1 MKIQKPL
8 TEVRYK
14 EQLDALAAADKNNR
28 KPENWKLSPRAV
40 RTFILGSEKP
50 VEGVKIPCKFYG
62 DDSLV
67 ERAIVTL
74 AGNRG
79 LMLVGEPG
87 TAKTMLSEL
96 LSAAICGCSSNTVQ
110 GSAGTTEDNIKYS
123 WNYAMLLSKGPVP
136 EALIP
141 APVYTGMNNGI
152 ITRFEEITR
161 CPLEVQDT
169 LISIMSDR
177 VMNVPEFNGDD
188 SLLFAHSGFNIIA
201 TANTRDKGV
210 NDMSSAL
217 KRRFNFETVQPVKSV
232 KLETMIISQQCSTL
246 LEEAGIK
253 TEIQTDTAEVLACV
267 FGELRSGASLEKA
280 NIPKLSCVMSTAE
293 AVSVYFQS
301 ALDAEYYGN
310 GIISMN
316 KLTENLLGAVMK
328 ESRDDLPKLKEYFN
342 GAVKLRADK
351 YGGIWKKFYESRSC
365 LK

>member
-8 TEVRYK
+8 AENRYAD
-14 EQLDALAAADKNNR
+14 QLGALSEADKNNR
-28 KPENWKLSPRAV
+28 KPEGWKLSPRAV
-40 RTFILGSEKP
+40 RTFILGSRSP
-50 VEGVKIPCKFYG
+50 IEGVEIDQKFYG
-62 DDSLV
+62 DDAMV

-74 AGNRG
+74 AGSRG

-123 WNYAMLLSKGPVP
+123 WNYALLLSKGPVK

-141 APVYTGMNNGI
+141 APVYRGMSEGI
-152 ITRFEEITR
+152 VTRFEEITR

-177 VMNVPEFNGDD
+177 VMNVPELSGNE
-188 SLLFAHSGFNIIA
+188 SLLFAKSGFNVIG

-217 KRRFNFETVQPVKSV
+217 KRRFNFETVKPIKNV
-232 KLETMIISQQCSTL
+232 KLEAKIISEQCEKL
-246 LEEAGIK
+246 LAEAGIRA
-253 TEIQTDTAEVLACV
+253 EIQTDAAEVLATV
-267 FGELRSGASLEKA
+267 FGELRSGTSFEKA
-280 NIPKLSCVMSTAE
+280 KAPKISSVMSTAE

-301 ALDAEYYGN
+301 ALDAEYYGD
-310 GIISMN
+310 GEISAN
-316 KLTENLLGAVMK
+316 KLTENLLGVVVK
-328 ESRDDLPKLKEYFN
+328 ENGDDLPKLREYYS
-342 GAVKLRADK
+342 GAVKLRAEK
-351 YGGIWKKFYESRSC
+351 YGGIWERLYESRS
-365 LK
+365 LIK